1 VSTDRRKEVSRA
13 EQTIYNIC
21 HMVWQSRAEQTWR
34 KKKRSALLEAPLEV
48 LP

>member
-1 VSTDRRKEVSRA
+1 MPYGVA
-13 EQTIYNIC
+13 E
-21 HMVWQSRAEQTWR
+21 QSRAEQTWR